1 MQRVQGNIEYIP
13 IDKIKPHPNNPR
25 KKLGDLAELTE
36 SIKASGIFQNLT
48 VVPNEDDTYT
58 IIIGHRRH
66 AAAKEAGLTE
76 LPCAVVEMSEKEQ
89 LSTMLLENMQREDLT
104 VLEQAEGF
112 QMMIDLGESVKSISE
127 QTGFAQSTV
136 RHRVKLLEL
145 DRDTLEKQ
153 GREIPI
159 TLYIKL
165 EQIKD
170 VDRRNKVLKKIGT
183 NNFDWELQRAVDDE
197 KRERD
202 KEEWLKRFED
212 MKLSDISDLS
222 YADRWAKYKGLGTC
236 YYSDS
241 VEKAMKLIPDD
252 AEQVY
257 YTTEYSW
264 FELFIEKPDIEEPD
278 DEETLARKEAE
289 KKRQDTQSALD
300 DIASMCQ
307 DSVLEFCHNFKTRND
322 NDGRLIFQLFL
333 LLVLKGDIYTSCF
346 NVTSV
351 IDEDVL
357 DELDMKKEN
366 IILSDFPVVSDVPA
380 ALLAVIVDTY
390 AEFECYDY
398 ENYYE
403 ESEALLAIYD
413 CIKTLGYEASDE
425 ELDYINGTHELFN
438 KS

>member
-1 MQRVQGNIEYIP
+1 MIKNIAITKL
-13 IDKIKPHPNNPR
+13 IPHPNNPR
-25 KKLGDLAELTE
+25 KVIGDISELAA
-36 SIKASGIFQNLT
+36 SIKKNGVFQNLT

-66 AAAKEAGLTE
+66 AAAIEAGLTM
-76 LPCAVVEMSEKEQ
+76 LPCAVVEMTEKEQ

-127 QTGFAQSTV
+127 QTGFSQSTV

-145 DRDTLEKQ
+145 DRDTLKKQ

-159 TLYIKL
+159 TAYIKL

-170 VDRRNKVLKKIGT
+170 VGRRNKVLKEIGT
-183 NNFDWELQRAVDDE
+183 NNFDWALKQAIKAE
-197 KRERD
+197 KIERD
-202 KEEWLKRFED
+202 KKEWLQRLED
-212 MKLSDISDLS
+212 MKLIDISGLS
-222 YADRWAKYKGLGTC
+222 YSERWEKYKSLGTC

-241 VEKAMKLIPDD
+241 VETAMKLIPDD
-252 AEQVY
+252 AGQVY

-264 FELFIEKPDIEEPD
+264 FGLFVEKPDVKEEPD
-278 DEETLARKEAE
+278 DEETLARKKAE
-289 KKRQDTQSALD
+289 QERQEKQTALET
-300 DIASMCQ
+300 IEEMCREN
-307 DSVLEFCHNFKTRND
+307 VLEFCHNFKSRND

-351 IDEDVL
+351 IDEDAL

-403 ESEALLAIYD
+403 ESETLLAIYD

-425 ELDYINGTHELFN
+425 ELDYINGTHELYA
-438 KS
+438 KSKEEG